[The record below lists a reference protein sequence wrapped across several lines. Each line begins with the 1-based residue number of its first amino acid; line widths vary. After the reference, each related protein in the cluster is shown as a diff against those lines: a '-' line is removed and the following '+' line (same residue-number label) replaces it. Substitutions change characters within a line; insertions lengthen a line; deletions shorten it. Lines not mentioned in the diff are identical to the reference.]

1 MSIKKTDIL
10 IVGAGPV
17 GMSLA
22 ILLKKAK
29 VDFILLDKREAVT
42 KLPRAIAINQ
52 ASLSLFNELGIF
64 ENLKKYAVCINEAQI
79 FWNKKH
85 IGAINFHNVETKYPY
100 FLHVSQDIVEQE
112 LENLLIN
119 NQIPIDRGH
128 EFLESSSNS
137 GAVLSNI
144 KAKNDTYKI
153 QSKYIVAT
161 DGGNSTVRKQFENNL
176 NEESYGS
183 YFILFDIEV
192 FDPIFDRTRYYFAQ
206 DGYCMIIPKNNCEYR
221 VIFSSE
227 FDPKELLHGNNK
239 EDFLKQYLINK
250 AGLVFNL
257 KSIKWHV
264 YAKFGHKVSNMIAD
278 EHHIL
283 AGDALHQFSPIG
295 GTNMNFGLQ
304 DAVILGGLLPNIL
317 KYNDVNL
324 IMTQYINPR
333 KIQIN
338 RQIVMTRKLTKLLT
352 TKQSSFSEYK
362 SIYKMLK
369 SQQIAS
375 FLTGNNNVNF

>member
-1 MSIKKTDIL
+1 MVSIKKTDIL

-29 VDFILLDKREAVT
+29 VDFILLDKREAVA

-52 ASLSLFNELGIF
+52 ASLSLFDELGIF
-64 ENLKKYAVCINEAQI
+64 ENLKKYAVCIDETQI

-85 IGAINFHNVETKYPY
+85 IGAINFHNIATKYPY
-100 FLHVSQDIVEQE
+100 FLQVSQDIVEQE
-112 LENLLIN
+112 LENLLKN
-119 NQIPIDRGH
+119 NQISIHRGH
-128 EFLESSSNS
+128 EFLVSSSNN
-137 GAVLSNI
+137 GVVLSNI
-144 KAKNDTYKI
+144 KTKDDTYQI
-153 QSKYIVAT
+153 QSKYLIGI
-161 DGGNSTVRKQFENNL
+161 DGGNSNVRKQIGNSL
-176 NEESYGS
+176 DEESYGS

-192 FDPIFDRTRYYFAQ
+192 SDPIFDKTRYYFAQ
-206 DGYCMIIPKNNCEYR
+206 DGYCMVVPKNNCEYR

-227 FDPKELLHGNNK
+227 FDPKDLLHDNNK

-250 AGLVFNL
+250 TGLVFNL

-264 YAKFGHKVSNMIAD
+264 YAKFGHKVSNTIAD
-278 EHHIL
+278 DYHIL

-317 KYNDVNL
+317 KYNDV
-324 IMTQYINPR
+324 T
-333 KIQIN
+333 
-338 RQIVMTRKLTKLLT
+338 LLMA
-352 TKQSSFSEYK
+352 Q
-362 SIYKMLK
+362 
-369 SQQIAS
+369 
-375 FLTGNNNVNF
+375 